1 MILKTRLRAMQQG
14 SFAIELAFVL
24 VGLCMIFLFST
35 DLSHKLLVRAKLDRS
50 SFALVNVLKERTRYF
65 SDDNGDVLDFAVTA
79 QDLTNMSIVASRMLN
94 VEQSQ
99 IAIQIESLVNERS
112 VMSLSS
118 QRFEQ
123 LKCGGEKFENYKDLV
138 PVEDGVSHPLYRVTL
153 CEQHDSWF
161 ESFTNG
167 GDPTITVTSNSIMPG
182 R

>member
-1 MILKTRLRAMQQG
+1 MFKTKRRTAQQG

-99 IAIQIESLVNERS
+99 IAIQIESLVNGETVTR
-112 VMSLSS
+112 LAS
-118 QRFEQ
+118 QRFGQ
-123 LKCGGEKFENYKDLV
+123 LTCSGDVIENHKDLV
-138 PVEDGVSHPLYRVTL
+138 PVEDGVSHPLYRVML

-167 GDPTITVTSNSIMPG
+167 GDPTITVASSSIMPG